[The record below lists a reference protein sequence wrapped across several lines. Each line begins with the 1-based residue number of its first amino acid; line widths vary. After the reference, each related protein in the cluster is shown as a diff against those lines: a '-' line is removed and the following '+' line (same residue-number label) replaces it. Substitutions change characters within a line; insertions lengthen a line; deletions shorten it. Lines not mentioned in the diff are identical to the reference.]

1 MKRLRWQHWVL
12 IGVFSSIGYLF
23 VIVIIFALTADG

>member
-12 IGVFSSIGYLF
+12 IGAFASIAFVFVMIF
-23 VIVIIFALTADG
+23 VLVMRAD